1 MVFNV
6 TVLQILQEAKV
17 DLFEIIKNNQ
27 QYILNCFTRMIEQCE
42 DAKKE
47 VDPRNVP
54 MVQNIKNEW
63 FQLREEYIG
72 NMVYEYKRQL
82 NAWKPWH
89 IITNINKCHFTADEI
104 MEHMLSEQR
113 FKLPWP
119 DYGTY
124 YQKLLQIQS
133 DVIKQFPIERYNK
146 RCKQKFTK

>member
-1 MVFNV
+1 MVFNI

-17 DLFEIIKNNQ
+17 DLFEIIKNNH
-27 QYILNCFTRMIEQCE
+27 QYILNSFTRMIEQCE
-42 DAKKE
+42 DAKKTVE
-47 VDPRNVP
+47 PKYLDCIQNV
-54 MVQNIKNEW
+54 KNQW
-63 FQLREEYIG
+63 YHLREDYIG
-72 NMVYEYKRQL
+72 YMVYEYKRQL

-89 IITNINKCHFTADEI
+89 IITNINKCRLTTGEI

-124 YQKLLQIQS
+124 YQRLLQIQS

-146 RCKQKFTK
+146 KV

>member
-1 MVFNV
+1 MVFNI

-17 DLFEIIKNNQ
+17 DLFEIIKNNH
-27 QYILNCFTRMIEQCE
+27 QYILNCFTQVIEQCE
-42 DAKKE
+42 AAKKE

-82 NAWKPWH
+82 EAWKPWH
-89 IITNINKCHFTADEI
+89 IITNINKCKFSTDEI

-113 FKLPWP
+113 FKVPWP
-119 DYGTY
+119 DFGTY
-124 YQKLLQIQS
+124 YQRLLEIQS
-133 DVIKQFPIERYNK
+133 AVIRQFPNEVYNK
-146 RCKQKFTK
+146 KV